1 MAKKEKKLTTEEMEY
16 LYEND
21 KPEFVRQQSM
31 NNATRSGMGDG
42 VGEFYDEV
50 KGKVKKLVKKVIKR
64 KSGGL
69 ARGTRGQATGK
80 KFSGIY

>member
-42 VGEFYDEV
+42 VGEIYDEV
-50 KGKVKKLVKKVIKR
+50 KGNVKKLVKKVIKR
-64 KSGGL
+64 KSGGS
-69 ARGTRGQATGK
+69 AKGTQGQTSGK